1 MMAPTKF
8 DLGHVRRVLII
19 LATGLLLAGCRLIPQ
34 VDAPSTPPP
43 PTTQQG
49 QQGQQPGP
57 VTGDTRRA
65 PPPIPRETT
74 RPAPTPLPQDEA
86 RHRVALLVPMSG
98 DNERVGQSIANAT
111 TMALLDTNADNL
123 RITTYDTARDPGEAA
138 RRALAEG
145 NQLILGPL
153 LASDVAD
160 ILAVARPA
168 GIPLIAF
175 SNDVSVASP
184 DVYLMGLSP
193 SQSVARTVDFAR
205 GQGARNYGALVPEGE
220 YGRQAELAL
229 IDALRDAGGSLVA
242 TERYS
247 RNEGSAA
254 SAARRLRARG
264 GFDTVMIADSP
275 RLAIVAASELRG
287 EGSRTPRLLGTELWS
302 GEGAIPAAGVMDGAL
317 FSALSD
323 NRYRRFSESYRTRF
337 GNSPYRIATLGY
349 DSVLLA
355 LRVAGQ
361 GWQPGT
367 PFPVGQLTDR
377 SGFLGLDGAFRF
389 RTDGTAQRTLEVR
402 EVRDGQVVVVG
413 PAPEAF

>member
-1 MMAPTKF
+1 MMGTSKIK
-8 DLGHVRRVLII
+8 LGTIRRMM
-19 LATGLLLAGCRLIPQ
+19 LAFGTGLLLAGCQLIPD
-34 VDAPSTPPP
+34 VSGPSTPPP
-43 PTTQQG
+43 PTS
-49 QQGQQPGP
+49 QPGP
-57 VTGDTRRA
+57 STGDSRT
-65 PPPIPRETT
+65 PPPIPRDT
-74 RPAPTPLPQDEA
+74 PLPLPQDEA
-86 RHRVALLVPMSG
+86 RHRVALLVPTG
-98 DNERVGQSIANAT
+98 GENGRVGQSIANAT

-123 RITTYDTARDPGEAA
+123 RITTYDTSDDPRGAA
-138 RRALAEG
+138 RRAIAEG

-153 LASDVAD
+153 LGRNVAD
-160 ILAVARPA
+160 VLAEARPA

-193 SQSVARTVDFAR
+193 SQSVARTVEFAR
-205 GQGARNYGALVPEGE
+205 GQGARNYGALVPDGE

-229 IDALRDAGGSLVA
+229 IEALRGVGGTLVA

-275 RLAIVAASELRG
+275 RLAIIAADELRG
-287 EGSRTPRLLGTELWS
+287 ETGTAPRLLGTELWS
-302 GEGAIPAAGVMDGAL
+302 GESAIPEAEAMRGAL

-323 NRYRRFSESYRTRF
+323 GRYRRFSDSYRNRF

-355 LRVAGQ
+355 LRVAGE

-367 PFPVGQLTDR
+367 PLPTRELTDAG
-377 SGFLGLDGAFRF
+377 GFLGLDGAFRF
-389 RTDGTAQRTLEVR
+389 RADGTAQRTLEVR
-402 EVRDGQVVVVG
+402 EVRDGQVVVVS
-413 PAPEAF
+413 PAPDSF